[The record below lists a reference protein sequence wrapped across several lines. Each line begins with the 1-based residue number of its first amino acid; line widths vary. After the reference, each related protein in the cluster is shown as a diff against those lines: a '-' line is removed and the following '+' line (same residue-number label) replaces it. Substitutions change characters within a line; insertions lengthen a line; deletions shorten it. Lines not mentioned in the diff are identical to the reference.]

1 MALEGE
7 WARSDVFRVLRD
19 ICSNANLD
27 WPNMARRYN
36 FDLASLDDPQ
46 GTVPITA
53 WHAVF
58 EHVAD
63 ALGDDAAMFDLF
75 NSVDIGCFSIF
86 DYLFACAPT
95 LRDACQAWVRFSP
108 IRTNAYRLKFEEDES
123 GGFVDWP
130 ILEGRGEWRQNMF
143 GRIGWATRQIEHAL
157 DMSVPPILIELA
169 TAAPV
174 NTSNFQK
181 KYQGRIRF
189 GASHNRI
196 CFPRALLSRPLR
208 RNDSH
213 LYEIILASATTE
225 LDRFGQMESPL
236 SRIANEVSANLANG
250 ASTLPMIAAKLGMSQ
265 RGVQRLLEKEGT
277 SFRKLSEEIR
287 RSAAER
293 YLHGSDLPMK
303 EIAYLLG
310 FSELSTFSRA
320 VKTWFGMPPK
330 KVREASSGRAGKSQ
344 AVAAGS
350 PVPSLEKTSTGA
362 GVSRETAKET
372 ADAE

>member
-27 WPNMARRYN
+27 WPYMARRYN

-46 GTVPITA
+46 GVVPVPA

-63 ALGDDAAMFDLF
+63 AFGNDAVMFDLF

-108 IRTNAYRLKFEEDES
+108 IRTNAYRLKFEEDET
-123 GGFVDWP
+123 GGFVEWP

-143 GRIGWATRQIEHAL
+143 ARIGWATQQIEHAL
-157 DMSVPPILIELA
+157 DMSVPPIIIELA
-169 TAAPV
+169 TAAPA

-189 GASHNRI
+189 GASQNRI

-225 LDRFGQMESPL
+225 MDRFGQMESPL
-236 SRIANEVSANLANG
+236 SRIANELAANLVNG

-293 YLHGSDLPMK
+293 YLRGTDLPMK

-320 VKTWFGMPPK
+320 VKTWFGMSPK
-330 KVREASSGRAGKSQ
+330 KVRESSGGRTGGT
-344 AVAAGS
+344 VAAVS
-350 PVPSLEKTSTGA
+350 PGASPS
-362 GVSRETAKET
+362 
-372 ADAE
+372 ADTPAPGPRKFRVKVAAAADS

>member
-1 MALEGE
+1 MPLEGE

-19 ICSNANLD
+19 ICPNANLD
-27 WPNMARRYN
+27 WPAMARLYD

-46 GTVPITA
+46 GTVPIPA

-58 EHVAD
+58 EHVAEV
-63 ALGDDAAMFDLF
+63 LGDDAAMFDLF

-95 LRDACQAWVRFSP
+95 LREACQAWVRFSP
-108 IRTNAYRLKFEEDES
+108 IRTNAYRMIFEEDET
-123 GGFVDWP
+123 GGTVEWP

-143 GRIGWATRQIEHAL
+143 GRIGWAAQQIELAL
-157 DMSVPPILIELA
+157 DMHVPPILIELA
-169 TAAPV
+169 TSAPAS
-174 NTSNFQK
+174 TSNFQK
-181 KYQGRIRF
+181 KYHGRLKF
-189 GASHNRI
+189 GAAHNRI
-196 CFPRALLSRPLR
+196 LIPASLLSRPLR

-213 LYEIILASATTE
+213 LYEIILKSASSE

-236 SRIANEVSANLANG
+236 SRIANEVASNLSSG
-250 ASTLPMIAAKLGMSQ
+250 ACTLPQIAAKLGMSQ
-265 RGVQRLLEKEGT
+265 RAVQRLLEKEDT

-293 YLHGSDLPMK
+293 YLRGTDLPMK

-320 VKTWFGMPPK
+320 VKTWFGVSPK
-330 KVREASSGRAGKSQ
+330 KVRDNSGRSRRAPRPLPATGHKLR
-344 AVAAGS
+344 VAA
-350 PVPSLEKTSTGA
+350 E
-362 GVSRETAKET
+362 
-372 ADAE
+372 